1 MISHID
7 RDISEKEMLDFFKS
21 LPQAQ
26 ASRIGLMGGWAIT
39 YLLKMR
45 AVAHIG
51 SRDID
56 VFFDPRTVSYDFISG
71 LIRNSGFEPHS
82 TFRWAKYFHRES
94 QAPLSFESAKT
105 VESFNLVTIFLDLAA
120 PAAMEHVLCEPSLN
134 KVFDGSAEFWTA
146 DGIRILVPDAAT
158 MVRIKIKAL
167 PERSDSFK
175 REKDMADLLSMLR
188 NIPELWETRNG
199 LQLRLR
205 QELRDSTVDA
215 LKKRVPTYSAD
226 GTISR
231 AVESIGMSMDV
242 GLQILNRM

>member
-1 MISHID
+1 MISDID
-7 RDISEKEMLDFFKS
+7 RDISEKEMLDFFRS
-21 LPQAQ
+21 LPREQ

-56 VFFDPRTVSYDFISG
+56 VFFEPRTVSYG
-71 LIRNSGFEPHS
+71 LISDLIRDSGFEPYS

-94 QAPLSFESAKT
+94 RAPLSLESTKT

-120 PAAMEHVLCEPSLN
+120 PAPIEHVLCEPLLSR
-134 KVFDGSAEFWTA
+134 VFDGSAEFWTA
-146 DGIRILVPDAAT
+146 DGLRILMPDIAT

-188 NIPELWETRNG
+188 NIPELWETRDG

-205 QELRDSTVDA
+205 RELRGSAVDA
-215 LKKRVPTYSAD
+215 LKKRISTYSAD

-231 AVESIGMSMDV
+231 AVGSIGMSMDV
-242 GLQILNRM
+242 GLQILNRL